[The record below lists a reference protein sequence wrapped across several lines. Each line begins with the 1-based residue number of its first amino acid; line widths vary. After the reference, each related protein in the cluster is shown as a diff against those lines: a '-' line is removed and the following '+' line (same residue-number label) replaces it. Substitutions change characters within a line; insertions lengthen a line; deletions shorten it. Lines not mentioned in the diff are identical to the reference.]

1 MRPALFPLLACILF
15 SAVTPSRVAA
25 APAPAGQDT
34 PPAATPAVQASLDR
48 IALIDAHYRAVI
60 ATDRAGALAAAQ
72 AQDALPAAARAALP
86 LAGRPVLLKDN
97 IESRE
102 LPTTAGSLALAG
114 NRTGRDAPLV
124 AGLREAGAII
134 LGKTNLS
141 EWANFRSLHSLS
153 GWSAV
158 GGQTR
163 NAVAPD
169 RSPCGSSSG
178 SAVAVA
184 LGYVDIAIG
193 TETFGSII
201 CPAAVNGVVGV
212 KPTHGLIAGAGI
224 VPLASSQD
232 TAGPIAV
239 DVAAAA
245 LALRAMADRDNPRA
259 GAVIDGLGAVNSLGD
274 PGGLRIGVLA
284 NSTGYDHR
292 RDEQLARV
300 LATLEAG
307 GATVIEGLR
316 VDPYD
321 GFGDD
326 VETLLRYEF
335 RRDLNAYLAALP
347 NALAALDLEAL
358 IAFNE
363 AHSEAELR
371 YFGQEIFL
379 EARDLELSPEDYEA
393 LRARVRRA
401 AREEG
406 LDRLFAEHRL
416 DAIAGVSSS
425 LAWLIDEVNGDAF
438 YGPGMAGL
446 PATAGNP
453 HVTLPLGTIAGLP
466 LGISLVGE
474 RYGDHE
480 LLRLAHWLQRTHR
493 ISTGG

>member
-1 MRPALFPLLACILF
+1 MRLPFIALLACIL
-15 SAVTPSRVAA
+15 SSLALAQHDPSG
-25 APAPAGQDT
+25 PAT
-34 PPAATPAVQASLDR
+34 RAVQASLDR
-48 IALIDAHYRAVI
+48 IALIDARYSAVI
-60 ATDRAGALAAAQ
+60 ATNGARALAAAG
-72 AQDALPAAARAALP
+72 AQDALPAPARAALP

-102 LPTTAGSLALAG
+102 LPTTAGSLALVD
-114 NRTGRDAPLV
+114 NHTDRDAPLV

-134 LGKTNLS
+134 IGKTNLS
-141 EWANFRSLHSLS
+141 EWANFRSLHSIS

-184 LGYVDIAIG
+184 LGYVAIAIG
-193 TETFGSII
+193 TETSGSII

-239 DVAAAA
+239 DVTAAA

-259 GAVIDGLGAVNSLGD
+259 GAVVDGLGAVASLAD

-284 NSTGYDHR
+284 NSTGYDRR
-292 RDEQLARV
+292 RDRQLTRV

-307 GATVIEGLR
+307 GATIIEGLR

-321 GFGDD
+321 GYGDD

-335 RRDLNAYLAALP
+335 RRDLNAYLAGLP
-347 NALAALDLEAL
+347 NTLAGLDLEAL

-363 AHSEAELR
+363 AHSAKELR

-379 EARDLELSPEDYEA
+379 EARDLELSEADYEA

-401 AREEG
+401 ARDDG
-406 LDRLFAEHRL
+406 LDRLFTEHHL
-416 DAIAGVSSS
+416 DALAGVSSS

-438 YGPGMAGL
+438 YGPGMASL

-480 LLRLAHWLQRTHR
+480 LLRLAHWLERTHR
-493 ISTGG
+493 ISTGN